1 MYAYQSI
8 QDTLFLMLYGG
19 VTIFALVASLY
30 LSLRSSN
37 AIVSDVTPP
46 RALRWWTS
54 VFFFMSAMSHV
65 WWYVLGTYWM
75 ADDRLTRNIIC
86 IMLDHIMLVPLV
98 MALLLRIL
106 QDRPR
111 PIWPWFIPQVLVI
124 GGAAM
129 GVATHNEYGLDLMH
143 NCQVVI
149 VAIFGIYYIYALVRY
164 SRWLNENYADLEHKE
179 VWQSLLFAVV
189 LFIVYDVY
197 STNPGE
203 MYREYLS
210 QVNTIL
216 IIGFLLWRVETLQ
229 KLSAD
234 ETSTP
239 DVEEDDVY
247 KPATIDIGALLQRYC
262 EEPKLYLQHDLTLAQ
277 LSEALG
283 TNRTY
288 VSQYFAQQGTTYNT
302 YINRLR
308 IEHFEQIYRE
318 AVKSLRPFTA
328 QKLAYD
334 CGFNSYSTFAA
345 AFKFFNGQTV
355 TAWMKLQ

>member
-1 MYAYQSI
+1 
-8 QDTLFLMLYGG
+8 
-19 VTIFALVASLY
+19 
-30 LSLRSSN
+30 
-37 AIVSDVTPP
+37 
-46 RALRWWTS
+46 
-54 VFFFMSAMSHV
+54 
-65 WWYVLGTYWM
+65 
-75 ADDRLTRNIIC
+75 
-86 IMLDHIMLVPLV
+86 
-98 MALLLRIL
+98 
-106 QDRPR
+106 
-111 PIWPWFIPQVLVI
+111 
-124 GGAAM
+124 
-129 GVATHNEYGLDLMH
+129 
-143 NCQVVI
+143 
-149 VAIFGIYYIYALVRY
+149 
-164 SRWLNENYADLEHKE
+164 
-179 VWQSLLFAVV
+179 
-189 LFIVYDVY
+189 
-197 STNPGE
+197 

-288 VSQYFAQQGTTYNT
+288 VSQYFAQQSITYNT

-318 AVKSLRPFTA
+318 AVESLRPFTA
-328 QKLAYD
+328 QQLAYD

>member
-19 VTIFALVASLY
+19 VAMFALMASLY
-30 LSLRSSN
+30 LLLRSSN
-37 AIVSDVTPP
+37 AIVTAVTPP
-46 RALRWWTS
+46 RSLRWWTAA
-54 VFFFMSAMSHV
+54 FFFMSAMSHV
-65 WWYVLGTYWM
+65 WWYVLGTYWL

-86 IMLDHIMLVPLV
+86 IMLDHITLVPLV

-106 QDRPR
+106 QDRQR

-124 GGAAM
+124 GGVAM
-129 GVATHNEYGLDLMH
+129 GVATHNDYGLDLMH

-239 DVEEDDVY
+239 DVEEDDVD
-247 KPATIDIGALLQRYC
+247 KLTTIDIGALLQRYC

-288 VSQYFAQQGTTYNT
+288 VSQYFAQQSITYNT

-318 AVKSLRPFTA
+318 AVESLRPFTA
-328 QKLAYD
+328 QQLAFD

-345 AFKFFNGQTV
+345 AFKLFNGQTV